1 MAMYEGK
8 QAMKESFFPVEN
20 MPLIRIRKVQLVL
33 RKVFDHDE
41 KEKTLRRSILI
52 GTVLFI
58 LLLCAVLSVAH
69 YQGYRRTLYSQY
81 EARIADILRYIEAD
95 IDTDDLAECI
105 RTGVESEKYHALQ
118 RLLDSFKER
127 TDIHYIYIIEPLNT
141 EATDNI
147 RNVAA
152 GATQYEYEHEA
163 DELVYLN
170 MPTGDSYSP
179 ATAKK
184 YLDAYQSD
192 KLSFFEEISEWGD
205 DYTGLLP
212 LHDSQGN
219 RVAAL
224 CVDVDV
230 AEIHTTLRSS
240 IRENVGLIILLGAAF
255 VALFLGWSRRNITTP
270 IEELESCV
278 VDFASKCRD
287 QKDPEALKMNVPDIR
302 TGNEV
307 ETLTGAFSEMSEAM
321 QRYLSGM
328 VTAEKAARDAR
339 TIAELQE
346 SMSALFNNMPG
357 LSFSKD
363 AETGVYLACNQ
374 AFAAYAHKPNPSG
387 VVD

>member
-69 YQGYRRTLYSQY
+69 YQGYRRTLYSLY

-387 VVD
+387 VVG